1 MNENNVRSRG
11 KSQRPDASHRIDGR
25 IQYAL
30 NSEEHLLQSISSRLP
45 LPRILNEICSVLDRQ
60 IGNVVSLI
68 SLPGEN
74 AGEPG
79 AIAGNAVQFGLCLF
93 CREEVLGEND
103 EVLGILEMYSCVERG
118 PDEGEIQLIERAKCL
133 AAIAIKHVNEAG
145 EEVHCVVEGN
155 RPAQGRILAWPDSMS

>member
-1 MNENNVRSRG
+1 MNENNMRSR
-11 KSQRPDASHRIDGR
+11 RIR
-25 IQYAL
+25 YAM

-60 IGNVVSLI
+60 IANVVSLI

-79 AIAGNAVQFGLCLF
+79 AIAADAAQFGLYTF
-93 CREEVLGEND
+93 CREGVLGEDD
-103 EVLGILEMYSCVERG
+103 EVLGILEMYSCVGRG
-118 PDEGEIQLIERAKCL
+118 PDEGELQLIERAKCL
-133 AAIAIKHVNEAG
+133 AAIAIKHDNEAS
-145 EEVHCVVEGN
+145 EEVNCVVERN